1 MQEHL
6 NSPDA
11 GWIASVLPS
20 WLTAILMKFL
30 PPGLGAGIMIMVDPP
45 KSKRDLFALAFVA
58 YASSYLFGG
67 ALFDFLQT
75 TAWFSFLDDAKRA
88 HHTAVDGVIGAFG
101 WFIAGGIAKVL
112 KSFKKNPLKTVKDVR
127 DTIREKPWS

>member
-1 MQEHL
+1 
-6 NSPDA
+6 
-11 GWIASVLPS
+11 
-20 WLTAILMKFL
+20 
-30 PPGLGAGIMIMVDPP
+30 MIMVDPP

-75 TAWFSFLDDAKRA
+75 TAWFSFLDDAKRT

-101 WFIAGGIAKVL
+101 WFLAGGIAKLL
-112 KSFKKNPLKTVKDVR
+112 KSFKRNPLKTVKEVR
-127 DTIREKPWS
+127 ETIR